1 MHVDDVKAST
11 LKQIAEE
18 FISDEVEAI
27 VTDDFKS
34 YPLALKKFKR
44 EHHRINHSLGY
55 YVTG

>member
-34 YPLALKKFKR
+34 YPLALQKFKR
-44 EHHRINHSLGY
+44 KHHRINHSLGY
-55 YVTG
+55 YVT